1 MLSLN
6 KNDAK
11 RPQYDVYVM
20 KPDELILTLLMS
32 MGLCFAVGL
41 IFYENIILAIILSLA
56 GILYIPFRKKEQLQK
71 KKEVLTIQF
80 KDTLYFLSVSLSA
93 GKSMETALLDVYKT
107 MLGIYPDKTSDII
120 MELEIMNQQILMNE
134 PIEKIFYDLAQR
146 SKIED
151 IKSFADVIM
160 ISKRAGGNLVEVIK
174 NTSETIREKV
184 EIQNEIQNLIA
195 GKKFEQKVMAIVPF
209 GLVLFLKSSSSDYLQ
224 PLMTTAYGHII
235 MTIALIMLLLGQLI
249 GRKIMKIEV

>member
-6 KNDAK
+6 KNSSIQ
-11 RPQYDVYVM
+11 PQYDVYEM
-20 KPDELILTLLMS
+20 KPDELIFTLIMA
-32 MGLCFAVGL
+32 MGTCFVVGL
-41 IFYENIILAIILSLA
+41 IFYENIILASILSLT
-56 GILYIPFRKKEQLQK
+56 GIFYIPYRKKEQLRK

-93 GKSMETALLDVYKT
+93 GKSMETALLDTYKT

-120 MELEIMNQQILMNE
+120 KELEIMNQRILMNE
-134 PIEKIFYDLAQR
+134 PIEKIFYDLAER

-151 IKSFADVIM
+151 IKSFSDVIL

-184 EIQNEIQNLIA
+184 EIQNDIQNLIA
-195 GKKFEQKVMAIVPF
+195 GKKFEQKVMGIVPF
-209 GLVLFLKSSSSDYLQ
+209 VLVLFLKSSGSGYLE
-224 PLMTTAYGHII
+224 PLMTTTYGHVI
-235 MTIALIMLLLGQLI
+235 MTIALLMLLLGQFI
-249 GRKIMKIEV
+249 AHKIMKIEV

>member
-1 MLSLN
+1 
-6 KNDAK
+6 
-11 RPQYDVYVM
+11 
-20 KPDELILTLLMS
+20 
-32 MGLCFAVGL
+32 
-41 IFYENIILAIILSLA
+41 
-56 GILYIPFRKKEQLQK
+56 
-71 KKEVLTIQF
+71 
-80 KDTLYFLSVSLSA
+80 
-93 GKSMETALLDVYKT
+93 METALLDVYKT